1 MFSTVLLVA
10 VIAVFCIGNN
20 IQMSSVAFELNLLIT
35 LVAWNFQVTVIHIN
49 AISKNAADDK
59 IRQALRRFAAEQP
72 APATVILISGL
83 FFSCLPPLPFPEI
96 DIIGAMVIIW
106 RARGKYQVCSVQYC
120 MQQLYTVN
128 CTHMNRPNSSVD

>member
-1 MFSTVLLVA
+1 MTLLSDMNCDVQYYALIA
-10 VIAVFCIGNN
+10 VIAVFCIGNDV
-20 IQMSSVAFELNLLIT
+20 QMSLVAFELNLLVT

-83 FFSCLPPLPFPEI
+83 FLSCLPPPFPQI
-96 DIIGAMVIIW
+96 DIVGAMVIVW
-106 RARGKYQVCSVQYC
+106 RA
-120 MQQLYTVN
+120 
-128 CTHMNRPNSSVD
+128 